1 MHRFKGID
9 KQQIVLPPP
18 TDIRQQQR
26 NAEAD
31 NLKTLQD
38 EYVTPSPPLSSL

>member
-9 KQQIVLPPP
+9 KQIVLPPP
-18 TDIRQQQR
+18 TDIKQQQR

-31 NLKTLQD
+31 NLKKLQD
-38 EYVTPSPPLSSL
+38 EYVRPPLSSL